1 MILKKLIHHILVF
14 ICFLLTGLN
23 CAEAQ
28 TREQKVR
35 EDKKRIEA
43 SGYWYYNDLE
53 KGIKQAAAE
62 NKPLMVVLRC
72 LPCEECVKLD
82 DELVESDPRVK
93 PLLDQFV
100 RVRIVGTNGLDLSLF
115 QFDYDQSF
123 AVFFLNADK
132 TIYCRYG
139 TRSHRTNWSDDVS
152 IEGLGKAMEGV
163 LELHKQ
169 FPSNR
174 DLLKAKTGFRPLFP
188 TPEQFPLLKD
198 KYSSR
203 IEYEGKVVQSCIHCH
218 QIGDAI
224 RQETRRN
231 MKNGCPDEVLLP
243 YPHPKTFGIIID
255 PSSSGIIKEI
265 VASSLA
271 DKAGFKKSD
280 KILRMNS
287 QPILSIADVQWVLNS
302 ISGRGGKVDFLLQR
316 GKENIALSMEL
327 ENGWRVQEDISWRV
341 STWGLRRMVLGGMVL
356 ENIPQEEKVKQ
367 AGQKNETQLRV
378 KHVGQFGPHAAAKN
392 AGFQQGDFVL
402 SFDGKSDF
410 QNESELIRYAL
421 QNKKVGDRVPV
432 KVIRNSKA
440 LDLQLPIQE

>member
-231 MKNGCPDEVLLP
+231 MKNGFPDEVLFP

>member
-203 IEYEGKVVQSCIHCH
+203 IDYEGKVVQSCIHCH

-231 MKNGCPDEVLLP
+231 MKNGFPDEVLFP

>member
-231 MKNGCPDEVLLP
+231 MKNGFPDEVLFP

-302 ISGRGGKVDFLLQR
+302 ISGRGGKVEFILGR